1 MLPRMYTMFD
11 IAWVYSLQK
20 YGHGCAFISPIKV
33 VLTLL
38 IHKLHAAAELLQPN
52 LGAI

>member
-1 MLPRMYTMFD
+1 MLPRLYTMFD
-11 IAWVYSLQK
+11 IAWVCSLPR
-20 YGHGCAFISPIKV
+20 YGHGCAFVSHIKV